1 MTQWWRGGRLV
12 DHRGRVTQ
20 WWRGGCL
27 VDHMGGLTQC
37 WRDGRLVDHRGAG
50 RWRGGRL
57 VEHYEHSSFFFSAVA
72 TEKNMVVTKDD
83 GEWYETVV
91 SVVSATW

>member
-1 MTQWWRGGRLV
+1 MLP
-12 DHRGRVTQ
+12 
-20 WWRGGCL
+20 
-27 VDHMGGLTQC
+27 
-37 WRDGRLVDHRGAG
+37 
-50 RWRGGRL
+50 
-57 VEHYEHSSFFFSAVA
+57 